1 MAEPEK
7 RSSRDAL
14 AALCLRSTAISE
26 KGFAVDLR
34 GETARWQALVADL
47 GRKEAY
53 RLAAATLCEAY
64 ERRYG
69 RAFLFSEACVAFEI
83 AYHADA
89 YFWTRGFRH
98 PGRHLTTLLFERQK
112 LARHCEVI
120 DISTDDI
127 AVTKQRLMFGYAAGV
142 RPCYRKTERDPFERR
157 LFGLARRKQR
167 PEKEQLRGE
176 TPFDGNA

>member
-1 MAEPEK
+1 MSVTEMQA
-7 RSSRDAL
+7 SREAL
-14 AALCLRSTAISE
+14 AALCLRSTQISE

-34 GETARWQALVADL
+34 AETALWHALIAAV
-47 GRKEAY
+47 GRREAY
-53 RLAAATLCEAY
+53 RLAAALLCEEY
-64 ERRYG
+64 QRRYG

-89 YFWTRGFRH
+89 YFWTQGFGH
-98 PGRHLTTLLFERQK
+98 HGRHLTTLLFERRK

-142 RPCYRKTERDPFERR
+142 RPCYRKTELDPFERR
-157 LFGLARRKQR
+157 LGTAVVRK
-167 PEKEQLRGE
+167 RGE
-176 TPFDGNA
+176 REKT